1 MLVSVGEVPPGHFTA
16 AGHVT
21 ARAVPSA
28 SKMSVNEQA
37 LPVPDG
43 LLMVNVVMAAF
54 REARNTLPF
63 SMFNVSVPLLIVGAL
78 YVSA

>member
-1 MLVSVGEVPPGHFTA
+1 MLVSVGAVPPGHLTA

-21 ARAVPSA
+21 VRAVPSA
-28 SKMSVNEQA
+28 LKMSVNEQA

-43 LLMVNVVMAAF
+43 LLMVNVVMLAL

-63 SMFNVSVPLLIVGAL
+63 SMLSVSVPLLIVGAV